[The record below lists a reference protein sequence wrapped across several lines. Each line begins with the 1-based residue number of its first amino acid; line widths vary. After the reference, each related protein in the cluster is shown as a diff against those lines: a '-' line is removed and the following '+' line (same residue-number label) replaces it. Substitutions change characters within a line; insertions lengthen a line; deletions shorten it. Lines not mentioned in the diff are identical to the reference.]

1 MVFFMVEIESKS
13 VGEFLV
19 IDKILKRIDVAEL
32 HNPIC
37 IQGMPGTADIGK
49 VALDQLIAAL
59 QPEKIMEITFDDY
72 PAGAIINESLLYA
85 PKAEVYLWKDPRG
98 MQDILFV
105 TADAQPMSPKGI
117 YGISEYLSGLMFR
130 FGIKLIVSLGGF
142 PLEQCNK
149 RAKVYISATSQAV
162 LEPYLKYPNVE
173 KIVKG
178 VVLGVNGLVPTL
190 AKMKHDIE
198 GVVLLAE
205 TNGYEAMQNDA
216 YDLRA
221 SVNLVEVLQNQFNL
235 PIEAKFTEDKIQ
247 GMETKL
253 VAEKESIKEELGLNN
268 SKVPA
273 LNYFG

>member
-1 MVFFMVEIESKS
+1 MCEIEKRN
-13 VGEFLV
+13 VGEFLI
-19 IDKILKRIDVAEL
+19 IDKMLQKIDVMEL

-59 QPEKIMEITFDDY
+59 QPQKIMEITFDDY
-72 PAGAIINESLLYA
+72 PAGAIINDSLLYA
-85 PKAEVYLWKDPRG
+85 PKAEIYLWRDPQG
-98 MQDILFV
+98 VQDILFI

-117 YGISEYLSGLMFR
+117 YGISEYLSTLMFN
-130 FGIKLIVSLGGF
+130 FGVKLIVSLGGF
-142 PLEQCNK
+142 PLEQCTK
-149 RAKVYISATSQAV
+149 HTKVFISATSAEV
-162 LEPYLKYPNVE
+162 LEPYLQFTNIE

-190 AKMKHDIE
+190 AKMKYNIE

-205 TNGYEAMQNDA
+205 TNGYEAMQSDA

-221 SVNLVEVLQNQFNL
+221 SVTLVELIQNRFNL
-235 PIEAKFTEDKIQ
+235 PIEAQYTEDKIQ

-253 VAEKESIKEELGLNN
+253 SAEKESIKEELGLNN
-268 SKVPA
+268 GKVPA
-273 LNYFG
+273 LGYFG